1 MKVLMPQLG
10 ETVAEGTVAVWHKD
24 EGDRVQVDEII
35 ADVETDKAAI
45 EIPAAVAG
53 RLTKIL
59 VAAGETVD
67 VGTALAIIDDG
78 SGEVEAEEPEPAD
91 TPEPAVETAS
101 TATPAPDAPAALT
114 TARAST
120 RTGRERLSPVVR
132 RLLSE
137 HDLEPSQLN
146 GSGKDGRVTR
156 KDVLAAIATSDEET
170 RLMPSPLASP
180 SPPAASASERV
191 PFNRIRRV
199 TAEHMVRSKATSPH
213 VLQAVEVDFSQV
225 NRARDSVRVAWRK
238 QHSYS
243 LTFLPFIGHAVCQAL
258 KEFPNLNAS
267 IDDDALVM
275 HSDINLAIA
284 VDLGAD
290 GLVAPVVKSA
300 DALSV
305 SELSHRVRDVSS
317 RARSGD
323 LTVDEFAGGTY
334 TLSNNGSFGTLITAP
349 IINQPQVAI
358 LSMDGIRKRPVVV
371 EGPAG
376 DALAIRPV
384 GVLAQSFDHRAVDGA
399 YSAAFLARVRELLEQ
414 TDWSQQL

>member
-67 VGTALAIIDDG
+67 VGTALAVIDDG

-91 TPEPAVETAS
+91 TPEPAVEMAS
-101 TATPAPDAPAALT
+101 TATRAPDAPAAAT
-114 TARAST
+114 RARAST

-180 SPPAASASERV
+180 PSPASPTAKRI

-225 NRARDSVRVAWRK
+225 NRARDSVRDAWRK
-238 QHSYS
+238 QHGYS

-275 HSDINLAIA
+275 HSKINLAIA
-284 VDLGAD
+284 VDLGPD

-305 SELSHRVRDVSS
+305 SELSDRVRDVSS